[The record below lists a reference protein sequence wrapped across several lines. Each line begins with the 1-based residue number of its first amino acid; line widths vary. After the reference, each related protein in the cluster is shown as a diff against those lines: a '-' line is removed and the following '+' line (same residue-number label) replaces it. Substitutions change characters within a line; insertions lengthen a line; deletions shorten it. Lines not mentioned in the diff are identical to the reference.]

1 MIRSGNR
8 TLSDCCIFNH
18 LDIAWHWLQLELFKD
33 DNIHDVLQ
41 LLMSLL
47 AEFPAAMVPAF
58 DAKQGIRAVFKL
70 LGSTSQ
76 ATRLMALKILGFFLA
91 RSTHKR
97 KYDVMTPHNL
107 HMLLAEK
114 LALHEE
120 CLSILTY
127 NVLYEILTEQ
137 VRILH
142 LIGLHSNILER
153 ILEKLS
159 NILRNS
165 LKRIFL
171 NYRRTFRIPV
181 TIIDGVGFSFF
192 LGCFNIS
199 KKLWLTAF
207 VIKLVE

>member
-1 MIRSGNR
+1 MIDFS
-8 TLSDCCIFNH
+8 
-18 LDIAWHWLQLELFKD
+18 KD

-58 DAKQGIRAVFKL
+58 DAKQGVRAVFKL
-70 LGSTSQ
+70 LGSSSQ

-107 HMLLAEK
+107 HMLLAER

-137 VRILH
+137 VP
-142 LIGLHSNILER
+142 
-153 ILEKLS
+153 
-159 NILRNS
+159 NS
-165 LKRIFL
+165 S
-171 NYRRTFRIPV
+171 V
-181 TIIDGVGFSFF
+181 
-192 LGCFNIS
+192 
-199 KKLWLTAF
+199 
-207 VIKLVE
+207 